1 MSSHQLSNISTS
13 LKGKIHKDVKW
24 FHEYYWSF
32 SLDWIVTLSRLLI
45 LYCHLVRSSTQSFF
59 KSKTHSSGY
68 SFFLN
73 AKSQRLGN
81 GGMRASWRCPG
92 NNNSATTASVPCSFQ
107 RFCLWESKFLQI
119 LIQRDTA
126 KGFFIE
132 CIAGAFIFAYI
143 VMYNCTYTCT
153 CLCTLFAYI
162 IKHNCT
168 YTYTYTYTCI
178 LFAYIIIHNM
188 M

>member
-13 LKGKIHKDVKW
+13 LKRKSHKDVKW

-107 RFCLWESKFLQI
+107 RFCLWETKFLQI

-132 CIAGAFIFAYI
+132 CIAGAFILMFAYI
-143 VMYNCTYTCT
+143 VMYNCTNTCT
-153 CLCTLFAYI
+153 CLCIIFAYI
-162 IKHNCT
+162 IKHNCIH
-168 YTYTYTYTCI
+168 TYTCTCI
-178 LFAYIIIHNM
+178 SFAYIIIHKM